1 MTQAKVQLLQ
11 TPAQTFHQNLT
22 MTLHGTLVFACP
34 SSLRS
39 TERVQE
45 LAWRFR
51 CSAIFALY
59 LQQQNARRLHQS
71 WDYRL
76 NTE

>member
-22 MTLHGTLVFACP
+22 MTLRGILVCVCL
-34 SSLRS
+34 SSLQS
-39 TERVQE
+39 MEHVQE

-51 CSAIFALY
+51 CSATCASSLH
-59 LQQQNARRLHQS
+59 LQSARQLHQS
-71 WDYRL
+71 WGCLL
-76 NTE
+76 NMA